1 MERTVKAAGMIQK
14 QADAKPAKGVTPS
27 ELMRRAM
34 TSVSISEILKS
45 TLKENAGAF
54 TASMIEMYS
63 SDKYL
68 QQCDPG
74 LVVREALKAV
84 SLRLPVNKQLG
95 FAYIIPRRD
104 HGVWVPMFQI
114 GYKGLI
120 QLAMRTGSYKYIN
133 AGEVYEGEL
142 VSCDKLTGAVDL
154 SGEATSDEVIGYF
167 AYIQTKNGYEKT
179 LYWSKDK
186 LIRHVEKYSDS
197 YKPGNM
203 TWKKNFTEMAI
214 KTVLRYLLSHWGYM
228 TVDMVNA
235 LSADAED
242 VQNAADNMAMYGTP
256 DAPEVPDA
264 GAQPLETTG
273 RDVNEED
280 PVMGGMPEFKG
291 ETEDAK

>member
-14 QADAKPAKGVTPS
+14 QTDAKPAKDVTPS

-104 HGVWVPMFQI
+104 HGVWTPMFQI

-154 SGEATSDEVIGYF
+154 SGEATSEEVIGYF

-179 LYWSKDK
+179 LYWTRDK

-197 YKPGNM
+197 YKSGNM
-203 TWKKNFTEMAI
+203 IWKKNFTEMAI

-256 DAPEVPDA
+256 DAPEASDP

-273 RDVNEED
+273 RDVNDAD